1 MKCRSLSAA
10 AALAMA
16 GALVLTACTGSDG
29 EPSDNGKTAG
39 ADTGSEASAS
49 PRASASAS
57 ATASA
62 PTSVERPRI
71 ELPSD
76 VTDKFENW
84 QAGDEAKNAVLADTA
99 RRIDATNDAILR
111 GDTGAR
117 SLSFYYRG
125 KALNDALRW
134 VQAYVDA
141 NMSFTGTTRY
151 YAPEVALS
159 GESEASVVYC
169 ADESKGFNKDRKTN
183 KVDRTPSD
191 QSPYV
196 LYSARLQKSGQG
208 VWRTT
213 SLTSKRGTRHAH
225 RKQVEQSRGALSAVT
240 AGRLHPGHRPTETM
254 AVPVRGARYRTG
266 FAIAP
271 VPTGSS
277 L

>member
-213 SLTSKRGTRHAH
+213 SLTSKRGDKACT
-225 RKQVEQSRGALSAVT
+225 
-240 AGRLHPGHRPTETM
+240 P
-254 AVPVRGARYRTG
+254 
-266 FAIAP
+266 
-271 VPTGSS
+271 
-277 L
+277 